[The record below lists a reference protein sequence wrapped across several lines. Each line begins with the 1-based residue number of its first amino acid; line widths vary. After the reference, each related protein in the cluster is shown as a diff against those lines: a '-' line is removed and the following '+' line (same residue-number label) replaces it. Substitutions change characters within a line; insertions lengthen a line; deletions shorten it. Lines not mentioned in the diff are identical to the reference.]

1 MNSTYNV
8 DAGRFLLLSKNV
20 PLACAALKE
29 WMREEYADAYDP
41 SKVEEYKDF
50 VLIMAF
56 LGIEAVMNDRGD
68 CIDLILQTSSFG
80 EALEFVLCDVIAP
93 FVEDGSYLVFYG
105 DSSTCWGP
113 SWEKN
118 DSGVVE
124 GSIRSVECALDAD
137 LKLMLEVVKE
147 CKPEV
152 FRAKKLAQK
161 YGWLF
166 PFLAWESLDV

>member
-68 CIDLILQTSSFG
+68 CIDLILQ
-80 EALEFVLCDVIAP
+80 
-93 FVEDGSYLVFYG
+93 
-105 DSSTCWGP
+105 
-113 SWEKN
+113 
-118 DSGVVE
+118 
-124 GSIRSVECALDAD
+124 CA
-137 LKLMLEVVKE
+137 K
-147 CKPEV
+147 CFKP
-152 FRAKKLAQK
+152 
-161 YGWLF
+161 
-166 PFLAWESLDV
+166 PPTM